1 MKAFDV
7 VKELN
12 MKRVVEFVR
21 KNDSVSRVE
30 ISEGL
35 NIPQPTVTRIVEEL
49 LKGNILKEVGLGQS
63 TGGRRRVLLTF
74 NEKCYYAVGVELG
87 RSSVKMALTDLNGKF
102 LSFRMKGTSGRETIF
117 QIVRYVKNS
126 LEEML
131 KETGIDRSLVL
142 GIGVGLPGPLNEIEG
157 GYFISPPNFYSEK
170 MITLRSILDETL
182 DFPVMIDN
190 DANVAALTEKWF
202 GKGKHLKNFIYVL
215 ADVGIGSGIIVN
227 GNLYRGLNGEAG
239 EIGHST
245 VDLFGEKC
253 SCGNY
258 GCLET
263 LVSIPK
269 IEEAVQKKLK
279 IAPEKERNI
288 YGESIDSITFHEIVS
303 ALKNHSAIAQQTFEE
318 AAQYLGVAIS
328 NLINFF
334 APEMVILGG
343 GIGFVPYVLEVVKS
357 TVATRVLSIGGKR
370 IPIVSSEFRD
380 GVVLGAA
387 ALVINDTFAL
397 SSLS

>member
-87 RSSVKMALTDLNGKF
+87 RSSVKMALTDLDGNF

-117 QIVRYVKNS
+117 QIVQYVKNS
-126 LEEML
+126 LEEMM

-170 MITLRSILDETL
+170 LITLRSILDETL

-202 GKGKHLKNFIYVL
+202 GKGKNSKNFIYVL

-269 IEEAVQKKLK
+269 IELAVQKKLK
-279 IAPEKERNI
+279 IAPEKERNL
-288 YGESIDSITFHEIVS
+288 YGETIDSITFHEIVS

-318 AAQYLGVAIS
+318 AAQYLGITIS

-334 APEMVILGG
+334 APEMVIMGG
-343 GIGFVPYVLEVVKS
+343 GIGFVPHVLEVVKS
-357 TVATRVLSIGGKR
+357 TVATRVLSLGGKR

-397 SSLS
+397 SSFS